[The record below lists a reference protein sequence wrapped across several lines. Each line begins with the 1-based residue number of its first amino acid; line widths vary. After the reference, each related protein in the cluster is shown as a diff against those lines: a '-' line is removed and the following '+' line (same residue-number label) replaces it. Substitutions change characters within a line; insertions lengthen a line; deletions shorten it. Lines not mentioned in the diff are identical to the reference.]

1 MNYLSY
7 QGNNNNNGGGS
18 WLAMGLIFIFILFA
32 PYIMG
37 NPPQEAADATH
48 VEQDAIAQ
56 AAAKALPPIIKYPI
70 ASRTLESQQI
80 SVTMTNSG
88 GGRIQSAFIKDPDR
102 YIQHGDFIRSQK
114 QDKPEIGGLLPLAV
128 EIPTFGI
135 TAETQFEATS
145 PESDSKSASFF
156 YMDSNAQ
163 KRITKTFSVS
173 DDNPYIVHAKF
184 DLVNLTAND
193 IQDELSMSLFIQQ
206 IKDEEPGIFT
216 PGSYVAAKCFSDDT
230 MEYLNA
236 TDKDEAEH
244 YNKDIK
250 WFAIDESYFAIAV
263 GVQNARQCDI
273 VNDDGLLRSTIH
285 IPFSVARNS
294 TQSIEFDIYVGP
306 KESRY
311 LDSLGDDAQLAKII
325 DYGWIEVIAKPMAW
339 ILDKFHSL
347 TGNWGLAIILL
358 TIIIRLLLWPIAQKS
373 QLSMMRMSKIAPLM
387 QELQEKYKD
396 DQATLAQKQMELYK
410 EQNVNPFGC
419 LPLLLQMPVFF
430 ALYRCIF
437 VTGGLYH
444 APFTLWITDLSAR
457 DPYFVLPILGVA
469 LLIIQQRLTPTAT
482 QNKQQK
488 IMMIT
493 MPIVFGAMM
502 LFLPSGLCLYMVV
515 SSGFSMAQSFYV
527 RRLIAREDAEKANN
541 TVEVLDPEHS
551 TSKDRRA
558 AKRRNAP

>member
-193 IQDELSMSLFIQQ
+193 IQDEI
-206 IKDEEPGIFT
+206 G
-216 PGSYVAAKCFSDDT
+216 
-230 MEYLNA
+230 
-236 TDKDEAEH
+236 
-244 YNKDIK
+244 
-250 WFAIDESYFAIAV
+250 
-263 GVQNARQCDI
+263 
-273 VNDDGLLRSTIH
+273 
-285 IPFSVARNS
+285 
-294 TQSIEFDIYVGP
+294 
-306 KESRY
+306 
-311 LDSLGDDAQLAKII
+311 
-325 DYGWIEVIAKPMAW
+325 
-339 ILDKFHSL
+339 
-347 TGNWGLAIILL
+347 
-358 TIIIRLLLWPIAQKS
+358 
-373 QLSMMRMSKIAPLM
+373 
-387 QELQEKYKD
+387 
-396 DQATLAQKQMELYK
+396 
-410 EQNVNPFGC
+410 
-419 LPLLLQMPVFF
+419 
-430 ALYRCIF
+430 
-437 VTGGLYH
+437 
-444 APFTLWITDLSAR
+444 
-457 DPYFVLPILGVA
+457 
-469 LLIIQQRLTPTAT
+469 
-482 QNKQQK
+482 
-488 IMMIT
+488 
-493 MPIVFGAMM
+493 
-502 LFLPSGLCLYMVV
+502 
-515 SSGFSMAQSFYV
+515 
-527 RRLIAREDAEKANN
+527 
-541 TVEVLDPEHS
+541 
-551 TSKDRRA
+551 RA
-558 AKRRNAP
+558 HV